1 LVRGSFRFLNA
12 ALLLLPLRDDERAT
26 LSEVL
31 VKGGLLRR

>member
-1 LVRGSFRFLNA
+1 MPRPP
-12 ALLLLPLRDDERAT
+12 LLPLRDDERAT